1 MSTSEHAAMRD
12 LTIIGAGPAGLA
24 AARVAGESGL
34 DAVLLDEQAAP
45 GGQIWRAIGAV
56 SEHRPADLTLFGKS
70 YAAGIAALA
79 DTSAV
84 EVRVGAVVWQIDRK
98 DAGWRVIYSRE
109 GEAAQ
114 VRSRAVLIATGAME
128 RPVPLPGWT
137 LPGVT
142 TVGALQL
149 ALKQSG
155 AFPAGRVVIAG
166 SGPLPLLLTEQFR
179 RGRIPIEAIL
189 DTQPSGAFGTAMPHL
204 PMAALGAPETLVEG
218 LTLLRARDRS
228 GVRALRNV
236 EPLEILGR
244 SRVEGIRFRDPS
256 GIHEIAADHVAL
268 HEGVVPNTQLTRLL
282 GLPHRWNDAQRCFE
296 PVVLA
301 DGRTELDGVFVA
313 GDGGG
318 VLGWRAGRA
327 SGALAALSVASD
339 LGRIPESAHA
349 LQGFAPQ
356 ARLRGERRLRRF
368 LDALFPAPEWLRRPL
383 DEAVLCRCE
392 EVTAGAVRKAV
403 ADGCMGPNQ
412 LKAFLRVGMGP
423 CQGRMCALSV
433 AETMATARGLDPRE
447 IGLARIRAPLKPV
460 SLDELASLHEEA
472 TP

>member
-1 MSTSEHAAMRD
+1 MSTTGQDVLRD
-12 LTIIGAGPAGLA
+12 LIIIGAGPAGLA
-24 AARVAGESGL
+24 AARVAGECGL

-79 DTSAV
+79 DTRAV
-84 EVRVGAVVWQIDRK
+84 EVRAGAVVWQIDRK
-98 DAGWRVIYSRE
+98 SDGWRVIFSRD
-109 GEAAQ
+109 GGAAQ

-128 RPVPLPGWT
+128 RPVPIPGWT

-155 AFPAGRVVIAG
+155 AFPVGRVVIAG
-166 SGPLPLLLTEQFR
+166 SGPLPLLLGEQFR
-179 RGRIPIEAIL
+179 RARIPLHAIL
-189 DTQPSGAFGTAMPHL
+189 DTQPGGAFGAALPHL
-204 PMAALGAPETLVEG
+204 PLAGLGAPETLAEG

-228 GVRALRNV
+228 GVRVERNV
-236 EPLEILGR
+236 EPLEILGSR
-244 SRVEGIRFRDPS
+244 RVEGIRYRDAS
-256 GIHEIAADHVAL
+256 GTHEIAADHVAL

-282 GLPHRWNDAQRCFE
+282 GLPHRWNEAQRCFE
-296 PVVLA
+296 LEVLA
-301 DGRTELDGVFVA
+301 DGRTALDGVFVA

-318 VLGWRAGRA
+318 VLGWRAARA
-327 SGALAALSVASD
+327 SGALAALSVACD
-339 LGRIPESAHA
+339 LGRIPESAQA

-368 LDALFPAPEWLRRPL
+368 LDALFPVPDWLRHVS
-383 DEAVLCRCE
+383 DETILCRCE
-392 EVTAGAVRKAV
+392 EVSAGAVRKAV

-412 LKAFLRVGMGP
+412 LKAFLRAGMGP

-433 AETMATARGLDPRE
+433 AETMAAARGLNPRE
-447 IGLARIRAPLKPV
+447 IGLAHVRPPIKPV

-472 TP
+472 KP